1 MGVLSNPIDT
11 RPGVRHDF
19 PLMSAWNFANPSLR
33 QLVPYEP
40 GKPIDDVARELG
52 LAPES
57 IIKLASNENPL
68 GPSPRA
74 IEAMRQGLAGLHIY
88 PDGGGFYLRQ
98 AIAEA
103 LGVERGMVVLGNGS
117 NEIIELAYH
126 AFCRPGVTSVVA
138 SRHAFVVYKLMA
150 QLFDVTF
157 IEAPD
162 RDFHHDLEALRAAV
176 RPDTRLVFL
185 TSPNNPTGTR
195 IANAELECFL
205 RALPSGVIAVVDEAY
220 YEFLDDPPPTVA
232 WVKEGLPLI
241 VLRTFSKIQ
250 GLAGLRIGYGVAAP
264 ETAEILQ
271 RCRQPFN
278 ANAMAQAAALA
289 GLADREHMEK
299 TRRMTLEGRARLQDY
314 FAGLGLRFVPSQAN
328 FVFVEVGEADRI
340 FKALLQRGVIIRSM
354 TSYGLPGWVRV
365 SIGTP
370 EQMRRFE
377 REFEAVRRPA

>member
-1 MGVLSNPIDT
+1 
-11 RPGVRHDF
+11 
-19 PLMSAWNFANPSLR
+19 MSAWNLANPSLR

-52 LAPES
+52 LDPAS

-74 IEAMRQGLAGLHIY
+74 VEAMQKALSGLHIY
-88 PDGGGFYLRQ
+88 PDGGGFHLRN
-98 AIAEA
+98 AIAA
-103 LGVERGMVVLGNGS
+103 AMGVDRSMVVLGNGS

-126 AFCRPGVTSVVA
+126 AFCRPGATSAVA
-138 SRHAFVVYKLMA
+138 SRYAFVVYKLMA
-150 QLFDVTF
+150 QLFGTDF

-162 RDFHHDLEALRAAV
+162 RDFHHDLAALRAAI
-176 RPDTRLVFL
+176 RPDTRLLFL

-195 IANAELECFL
+195 IPNAELEAFI
-205 RALPSGVIAVVDEAY
+205 RSLPEGVICVLDEAY
-220 YEFLDDPPPTVA
+220 YEFLDNPPPSIA

-250 GLAGLRIGYGVAAP
+250 GLAGLRIGYGIASP

-289 GLADREHMEK
+289 GLADAAHMEK
-299 TRRMTLEGRARLQDY
+299 TRRLTLEGRGRLQA
-314 FAGLGLRFVPSQAN
+314 FFQEQGLRFIPSEAN
-328 FVFVEVGEADRI
+328 FVFAETGEADRV
-340 FKALLQRGVIIRSM
+340 FKALLQRGIIIRSM

-365 SIGTP
+365 SVGTP
-370 EQMRRFE
+370 EQMQRFE
-377 REFEAVRRPA
+377 QEFASVLQPA

>member
-1 MGVLSNPIDT
+1 
-11 RPGVRHDF
+11 
-19 PLMSAWNFANPSLR
+19 MSAWNLANPNLR

-68 GPSPRA
+68 GPSPLA
-74 IEAMRQGLAGLHIY
+74 LEAMSKALSGLHIY
-88 PDGGGFYLRQ
+88 PDGGGFHLRN
-98 AIAEA
+98 AIASA
-103 LGVERGMVVLGNGS
+103 MGVDRSMVVLGNGS

-150 QLFDVTF
+150 QLFDTEF

-162 RDFHHDLEALRAAV
+162 RDFHHDLEALRAAI
-176 RPDTRLVFL
+176 RPNTRLIFL

-195 IANAELECFL
+195 IPNAELERFL
-205 RALPSGVIAVVDEAY
+205 RALPSGVVCVLDEAY
-220 YEFLDDPPPTVA
+220 YEFLENPPPSVD

-250 GLAGLRIGYGVAAP
+250 GLAGLRIGYGIASP
-264 ETAEILQ
+264 EVAEILQ

-289 GLADREHMEK
+289 ALADREHMER
-299 TRRMTLEGRARLQDY
+299 TRRLTLEGRARLQA
-314 FAGLGLRFVPSQAN
+314 FFTRLGLRFIPSEAN
-328 FVFVEVGEADRI
+328 FVFVQCGEADRV

-354 TSYGLPGWVRV
+354 TSYGLPDWVRV

-370 EQMRRFE
+370 EQMQRFE
-377 REFEAVRRPA
+377 NEFAAVLAPAAA

>member
-1 MGVLSNPIDT
+1 
-11 RPGVRHDF
+11 
-19 PLMSAWNFANPSLR
+19 MSVWNLANPNLR
-33 QLVPYEP
+33 ELVPYEP

-68 GPSPRA
+68 GPSPKA
-74 IEAMRQGLAGLHIY
+74 VDAMRRSLEGLHIY
-88 PDGGGFYLRQ
+88 PDGGGFHLRN
-98 AIAEA
+98 AIADHI
-103 LGVERGMVVLGNGS
+103 GVDRSMVVLGNGS

-126 AFCRPGVTSVVA
+126 AFSRPGVTSAVA
-138 SRHAFVVYKLMA
+138 SRYAFVVYKLMA

-162 RDFHHDLEALRAAV
+162 RGFHHDLQAIRAAL

-195 IANAELECFL
+195 IPNAELEAFIDS
-205 RALPSGVIAVVDEAY
+205 LPAHVIAVLDEAY
-220 YEFLDDPPPTVA
+220 FEFLDDPPPSVE
-232 WVKEGLPLI
+232 WVRQGKRLI

-250 GLAGLRIGYGVAAP
+250 GLAGLRVGYGVAAP

-278 ANAMAQAAALA
+278 ANSLAQTAALA
-289 GLADREHMEK
+289 GLRDTEHMEK
-299 TRRMTLEGRARLQDY
+299 TRLLTLEGRARLQR
-314 FAGLGLRFVPSQAN
+314 FFGNLGLRFIPSEAN

-340 FKALLQRGVIIRSM
+340 FKSLLQQGIIIRSM
-354 TSYGLPGWVRV
+354 TSYGLPSWIRV

-370 EQMRRFE
+370 EQMTRFE
-377 REFEAVRRPA
+377 REFSALLQPA